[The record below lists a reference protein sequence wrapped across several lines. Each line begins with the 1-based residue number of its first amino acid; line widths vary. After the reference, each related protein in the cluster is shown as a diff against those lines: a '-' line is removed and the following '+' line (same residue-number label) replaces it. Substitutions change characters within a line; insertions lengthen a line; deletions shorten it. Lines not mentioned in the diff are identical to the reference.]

1 MNTLFCRIALV
12 AGCLSL
18 SLSAMAYTSTDC
30 TNVEQ
35 LASKGVVSY
44 KNTCRE
50 YNLDRTITRQ
60 EVAAVTLKVGEICG
74 SISNIPPQGQYMCD
88 NIFSDVSSSYPNDW
102 VCRVA
107 ETLARDGI
115 ISQNDQNAYGD
126 VFFRPLKNIT
136 RAEALAMLMS
146 GANLE
151 YQGTTYD
158 DWRFSGTGAVT
169 WQKPLMQYAYDRDI
183 ISSITSFG
191 PNTNAYRRDVFNY
204 AIKAINLCETNG
216 GNYNYNNNYTN
227 NNCAIGQYASGNTCY
242 SCGTLPWNA
251 YYTSRGSCIWQ
262 CNSGYVKSGN
272 TCVASGYNYGTTGQC
287 GTSINSCVSGT
298 FYDTT
303 DYGNYAYWNCTGT
316 NGTAV
321 SCSAYNNGY
330 NYGTTGQCGTTVN
343 SCVSGTFYDTTDSG
357 NYAYWNC
364 TGSNGTSVSC
374 NAYTG
379 GNYYGTT
386 GQCGTSINSCVSG
399 TFYDTTD
406 YGNYAYWNCTGTNG
420 TAVSCSAYNN
430 GYNSNNCSVGQ
441 YWTGSMCLAC
451 TSKPSYS
458 YYTNVGTCDWSCD
471 SGYYRSG
478 NTCVSNYNNT
488 YCSAGQYLSGNTCY
502 SCGTAPWNAYYTTA
516 GSCDWSCNSG
526 YYRSGNTC
534 TTNYSSGTTGQCG
547 YTAGSCTTGYASNT
561 TYSGGYTYWNCTGT
575 NNVAVTCSLYGN
587 NNYYGTT
594 GQCGSTANTCTT
606 GYVSN
611 TSYNGN
617 YTYWNCTG
625 TNNTAVSCSAYN
637 SNNNYNNYNNC
648 SIAMP
653 SNAYYTNSQSC
664 WSCNAGFVQ
673 INNMCVWWN

>member
-1 MNTLFCRIALV
+1 MNTLFSRIVLI

-35 LASKGVVSY
+35 LAAKGVVSY

-74 SISNIPPQGQYMCD
+74 AISNVPPQGQYMCD

-102 VCRVA
+102 ICRVA

-115 ISQNDQNAYGD
+115 VSQNDQNTYGD
-126 VFFRPLKNIT
+126 VFFRPLKNVT

-151 YQGTTYD
+151 YQSTTYD
-158 DWRFSGTGAVT
+158 DWRFTGTGAVT

-183 ISSITSFG
+183 ITSITSFG

-204 AIKAINLCETNG
+204 AIKAINLCQTNG
-216 GNYNYNNNYTN
+216 GNYNYNNNYSN
-227 NNCAIGQYASGNTCY
+227 NNCGLGQYASGNTCY

-251 YYTSRGSCIWQ
+251 YYTNNGSCIWQ

-287 GTSINSCVSGT
+287 GSSVNSCLSGN

-303 DYGNYAYWNCTGT
+303 DYGNYAYWNCTGS

-330 NYGTTGQCGTTVN
+330 NN
-343 SCVSGTFYDTTDSG
+343 
-357 NYAYWNC
+357 
-364 TGSNGTSVSC
+364 
-374 NAYTG
+374 
-379 GNYYGTT
+379 
-386 GQCGTSINSCVSG
+386 
-399 TFYDTTD
+399 
-406 YGNYAYWNCTGTNG
+406 
-420 TAVSCSAYNN
+420 
-430 GYNSNNCSVGQ
+430 NNCSVGQ
-441 YWTGSMCLAC
+441 YWTGNMCLAC

-516 GSCDWSCNSG
+516 GSCEWSCNSG

-547 YTAGSCTTGYASNT
+547 YTAGSCTTGYSSNT

-575 NNVAVTCSLYGN
+575 NNVAVSCSIYGN
-587 NNYYGTT
+587 NNYGTT

-625 TNNTAVSCSAYN
+625 TNNIAVSCSAY
-637 SNNNYNNYNNC
+637 NNNYNNYNNC